1 MSRHKEPMESLR
13 EAMNAQ
19 IGNAREAL
27 ARGLID
33 KAQFRRVSQEAAR
46 EFNAGILT
54 EENTPGDE

>member
-1 MSRHKEPMESLR
+1 MESLR